1 MTTSDRTAT
10 KRVPMD
16 SLRKTALVAGVLY
29 LITFIS
35 IPTLAL
41 YAQVHDPNYI
51 VGSGPDTPVLLGGIL
66 EVIVAFAG
74 IGTAVALYP
83 VLKRQNQGVA
93 IGFVGARVVEA
104 GTIIA
109 GVVSL
114 LVLVAMRQA
123 GAGAGALVI
132 GQMLVA
138 LYDKTFLLGQSLLP
152 VVNAL
157 LLGTLLYRS
166 RLVPRFLPVLAFI
179 GAPLLLAGDAATLF
193 GIIGRTSGLSALL
206 TLPDALWEL
215 LLGVWLVVKGFT
227 PSPITAG
234 MAAARTR

>member
-1 MTTSDRTAT
+1 MANTAA

-29 LITFIS
+29 LITFVS

-41 YAQVHDPNYI
+41 YGSVHDPNYI
-51 VGSGPDTPVLLGGIL
+51 TGPGPDTPVLLGGIL

-74 IGTAVALYP
+74 VGTALALYP
-83 VLKRQNQGVA
+83 VVKRQNQGLA
-93 IGFVGARVVEA
+93 LGFVGSRVVEA
-104 GTIIA
+104 SGIIA

-114 LVLVAMRQA
+114 LVLVALRQA
-123 GAGAGALVI
+123 GAGPGALGI

-138 LYDKTFLLGQSLLP
+138 LYDKTFLLSQSLMP

-193 GIIGRTSGLSALL
+193 GVIGRSSGLAGLL
-206 TLPDALWEL
+206 ALPDALWEF
-215 LLGVWLVVKGFT
+215 LLGVWLVVRGFS
-227 PSPITAG
+227 PSPISAG
-234 MAAARTR
+234 TVGSKG

>member
-1 MTTSDRTAT
+1 
-10 KRVPMD
+10 MD
-16 SLRKTALVAGVLY
+16 SLRKTSLVAGVLY
-29 LITFIS
+29 LITFVS

-41 YAQVHDPNYI
+41 YSSVHDPSFI
-51 VGSGPDTPVLLGGIL
+51 AGPGPDAPVLFGGIL

-74 IGTAVALYP
+74 IGTAIALYP

-93 IGFVGARVVEA
+93 LGFVGARIVEA
-104 GTIIA
+104 CSIIA

-114 LVLVAMRQA
+114 LVLVALRQA
-123 GAGAGALVI
+123 GAGAGAPVI

-138 LYDKTFLLGQSLLP
+138 LYDKTFLLGQSLMP

-166 RLVPRFLPVLAFI
+166 RLVPRFLPVLAFV
-179 GAPLLLAGDAATLF
+179 GAPLLLAADAATLF
-193 GIIGRTSGLSALL
+193 GLIGRSSGVAALL
-206 TLPDALWEL
+206 VIPDALWEL
-215 LLGVWLVVKGFT
+215 LLGIWLAFKGFK

-234 MAAARTR
+234 MVAAR

>member
-1 MTTSDRTAT
+1 
-10 KRVPMD
+10 MD
-16 SLRKTALVAGVLY
+16 PLRKTALVAGLLY
-29 LITFIS
+29 LATFVS

-41 YAQVHDPNYI
+41 YGSVHDPNYI
-51 VGSGPDTPVLLGGIL
+51 IGPGPDAPVLIGCIL

-74 IGTAVALYP
+74 VGTALALYP
-83 VLKRQNQGVA
+83 VAKRQNHGLA
-93 IGFVGARVVEA
+93 LGFVAARTVEA

-114 LVLVAMRQA
+114 LVLVALRKA
-123 GAGAGALVI
+123 GAGANAPAI
-132 GQMLVA
+132 GQVLVT

-193 GIIGRTSGLSALL
+193 GVIGRSSGLAGLL
-206 TLPDALWEL
+206 ALPDALWEF
-215 LLGVWLVVKGFT
+215 LLGVWLVVRGFT
-227 PSPITAG
+227 PSPITAS
-234 MAAARTR
+234 AAGTKG